1 MTKISY
7 VEPDSLASDAGIEP
21 GDYLVNVNGKEIKD
35 VLEFRFV
42 TADEEYQITI
52 KKADGSYEVIDIIN
66 EYDEEFGVEFEN
78 PLMTKARSCA
88 NKCIFCFIDQMP
100 SGMRET
106 LYFKDD
112 DSRLSFLQGNY
123 ITMTNLSDKDLNTI
137 AEMKMSPINVS
148 VQCTEPDLRIS
159 MLGNKKAG
167 KLLEQLKVLADADI
181 VINCQIVLCRNIN
194 DKEHLDRTIAD
205 LENFFPSVFSVSIV
219 PVGLTKYRDGLYEL
233 DGFDKDSSIEVIE
246 QISKWQE
253 KFLEKYG
260 KRTVYLADEFY
271 IMAEKDFPEYEEY
284 EEFPQLEN
292 GVGMIKAF
300 EDEFI
305 EGLSDTEEVYFKK
318 CSVATGVLSEEFIS
332 GLVSKIKGIDCK
344 VYAIKN
350 EFFGERIT
358 VSGLVTGGDLI
369 NQLKNKELGDYL
381 LISDNM
387 LRNSTDVFLDDVTVP
402 DVEKELNVK
411 VLIVRSGCDFAE
423 KLTKDLK

>member
-7 VEPDSLASDAGIEP
+7 VEPDSLAFEAGIEA
-21 GDYLVNVNGKEIKD
+21 GDFLVNVNGKEIKD

-42 TADEEYQITI
+42 TADEEYQVTI
-52 KKADGSYEVIDIIN
+52 KKADGTYEVIDIIN
-66 EYDEEFGVEFEN
+66 EYDEEFGIEFEN

-100 SGMRET
+100 KGMRET

-123 ITMTNLSDKDLNTI
+123 ITMTNLSQRELNSI

-148 VQCTEPDLRIS
+148 VQCTDPELRTY
-159 MLGNKKAG
+159 MLGNKRAG
-167 KLLEQLKVLADADI
+167 RLLEQLEVLTNAGI
-181 VINCQIVLCRNIN
+181 IINCQVVLCPNIN
-194 DKEHLDRTIAD
+194 DGAQLDRTISD
-205 LENFFPSVFSVSIV
+205 LERFFPSVFSISIV
-219 PVGLTKYRDGLYEL
+219 PVGITKYREGLCPL
-233 DGFDKDSSIEVIE
+233 DSFDKEKSAEVIK

-292 GVGMIKAF
+292 GVGMIKVF
-300 EDEFI
+300 EDEFK
-305 EGLSDTEEVYFKK
+305 EEVKNTDKVFYKK
-318 CSVATGVLSEEFIS
+318 CSAATGVLSEAFIK
-332 GLVSKIKGIDCK
+332 GLVSEIEGIDCK
-344 VYAIKN
+344 VYAIENK
-350 EFFGERIT
+350 FFGEKIT

-369 NQLKNKELGDYL
+369 SQLKDKELGEYL
-381 LISDNM
+381 FIPENM
-387 LRNSTDVFLDDVTVP
+387 LRDSTDVFLDDVTVC
-402 DVEKELNVK
+402 DVERELNVK
-411 VLIVRSGCDFAE
+411 VVVVSSGCDFAE
-423 KLTKDLK
+423 KLMTDLK

>member
-7 VEPDSLASDAGIEP
+7 VEPGSLAFDAGIEA
-21 GDYLVNVNGKEIKD
+21 GDYLVYVNGKEIKD

-42 TADEEYQITI
+42 TADEEYQITV
-52 KKADGSYEVIDIIN
+52 KKADGTYEVIDIIN
-66 EYDEEFGVEFEN
+66 EYDEEFGIEFEN

-88 NKCIFCFIDQMP
+88 NKCVFCFIDQMP
-100 SGMRET
+100 KGMRET

-123 ITMTNLSDKDLNTI
+123 ITMTNLSDKEIKTI
-137 AEMKMSPINVS
+137 ADMKLSPINVS
-148 VQCTEPDLRIS
+148 VQCTEPELRTY

-167 KLLEQLKVLADADI
+167 KLLEQLEILASADI
-181 VINCQIVLCRNIN
+181 IINCQIVLCPGIN

-205 LENFFPSVFSVSIV
+205 LERFFPSVYSVSIV
-219 PVGLTKYRDGLYEL
+219 PVGLTKYRDGLCNIP
-233 DGFDKDSSIEVIE
+233 GFEKESSAEVIE
-246 QISKWQE
+246 QVTEWQN

-271 IMAEKDFPEYEEY
+271 IMAEKDFPDYEEY

-292 GVGMIKAF
+292 GVGMIKVF
-300 EDEFI
+300 EDEFLC
-305 EGLSDTEEVYFKK
+305 ELETVGEVHYKK
-318 CSVATGVLSEEFIS
+318 CSVATGILAESFIK
-332 GLVSKIKGIDCK
+332 GLVLKIQGIDCN
-344 VYAIKN
+344 VYSIRN

-369 NQLKNKELGDYL
+369 KQLKDKELGDYL
-381 LISDNM
+381 FISENM
-387 LRNSTDVFLDDVTVP
+387 LRDSTDVFLDDITVP
-402 DVEKELNVK
+402 DVEKELGVK

-423 KLTKDLK
+423 KLTMDLE